1 MHTLFYVSLIIIGIL
16 VISAV
21 CFFLSLVFFYMA
33 KAKLKKQSN
42 DTNLAK
48 IVRRRQILLNLAGL
62 ILCDSLV
69 FASELFIIKGGMIFL
84 IPAIV
89 FVVALCIV
97 VINKESIYKKS
108 IGVLQIVANS
118 LIIVVPLVATYI
130 ATIAWIVDSM
140 FYWYI

>member
-62 ILCDSLV
+62 ILCDCLV
-69 FASELFIIKGGMIFL
+69 FASVLFRKGGMIFL

-89 FVVALCIV
+89 FVVPLL
-97 VINKESIYKKS
+97 KS
-108 IGVLQIVANS
+108 ILSNI
-118 LIIVVPLVATYI
+118 L
-130 ATIAWIVDSM
+130 
-140 FYWYI
+140 